1 MRSCRLQAFLAVAVL
16 GSVAIAT
23 TVTAHTDTVSK
34 AEHAPLS
41 VEAARD
47 LLHTLTVAQRHA
59 GGYRRARFGDGWTVD
74 PATGCTTRQLVLA
87 AEAVDGHPNP
97 DHPCRTIGSWADW
110 YATGEPTIGKPKQIE
125 IDHLVP
131 LANAWHSGAWAWTD
145 SQREA
150 FANDRQHPYTLT
162 AVSVAQNQAKGA
174 SGPERW
180 QPPNK
185 TVHCTYAT
193 DWIAIKHDWTL
204 TVTVDEE
211 QALDRM
217 LNECLVTPLVSTTQP
232 TSPASTAVTP
242 ASPSTTT
249 TVPGH
254 QADTPTKTVLPAS
267 STTVARPTVP
277 PTSNLSPPAPAG
289 GRPLLIEHGWDVATA
304 ASTRSN
310 AARIDA
316 LPFDGISVAAASDP
330 CSTRPATL
338 AAARADLGVMP
349 KLAHVTHNFVMCRFF
364 DNATRGSTVGPY
376 EMSNDQTWAT
386 IANNLAAYAQA
397 AREVGGFDGIMIDT
411 EYYGTG
417 PNPWDYD
424 TIPIAWTYGASRPWT
439 LPAPAKALAQAR
451 GKQITDAIKRV
462 WPTAV
467 LFHFRGAELSDPA
480 SFTEDRMMGNQVAW
494 ANELAGPFFLGA
506 VESAAGSSLTLVDA
520 GESYRQRTPQQ
531 FANAYRWLKTGLA
544 DSNGPIVPSGPVTAA
559 MYKATVTVASHLFDR
574 DMNHSYA
581 NFTATDVADL
591 LSMAMNPTVTDEYC
605 WIYTEQHDWRGSG
618 WPQNAVPAPFTTAI
632 VSARTARSAG

>member
-1 MRSCRLQAFLAVAVL
+1 MITRRCNALLAAGVFV
-16 GSVAIAT
+16 SVAMAT
-23 TVTAHTDTVSK
+23 TATAHTAKAST

-47 LLHTLTVAQRHA
+47 LLHTLTVAERHA
-59 GGYRRARFGDGWTVD
+59 GGYRRARFGDGWTID

-97 DHPCRTIGSWADW
+97 TSPCRTIGSWVDW
-110 YATGEPTIGKPKQIE
+110 YTTGQPTIGKPKQIE

-145 SQREA
+145 EQRQA

-162 AVSVAQNQAKGA
+162 AVSVRQNQAKGA

-204 TVTVDEE
+204 TVTGDEE

-217 LNECLVTPLVSTTQP
+217 LDNCTASPETAVTTTQP
-232 TSPASTAVTP
+232 A
-242 ASPSTTT
+242 STTT
-249 TVPGH
+249 RPLSSPSASTTTVTVPANGN
-254 QADTPTKTVLPAS
+254 PTTTAS
-267 STTVARPTVP
+267 ASTTARPSDTVP
-277 PTSNLSPPAPAG
+277 TSPPRPPAPTG

-310 AARIDA
+310 TARIDA
-316 LPFDGISVAAASDP
+316 LPFDGISIAAVSDP
-330 CSTRPATL
+330 CSTRPTTL

-349 KLAHVTHNFVMCRFF
+349 KLARVTHNFVMCRFF
-364 DNATRGSTVGPY
+364 DNAAPGSTVGPY
-376 EMSNDQTWAT
+376 DMANDQTWAT

-397 AREVGGFDGIMIDT
+397 ARQVGGFDGIMVDT

-424 TIPIAWTYGASRPWT
+424 TIAIPWTYGASRPWT
-439 LPAPAKALAQAR
+439 LPPAAKALAQRR
-451 GKQITDAIKRV
+451 GKQITDAIKQA

-494 ANELAGPFFLGA
+494 ANELAGPFFMGA

-520 GESYRQRTPQQ
+520 GESYRQRTPAQ

-544 DSNGPIVPSGPVTAA
+544 DSNGPIVPSGAVTPAI
-559 MYKATVTVASHLFDR
+559 YKATVTVASHLFDR
-574 DMNHSYA
+574 DMNNGYA
-581 NFTATDVADL
+581 NFTAADVAGL
-591 LSMAMNPTVTDEYC
+591 LSMAMNPTVTDRYV
-605 WIYTEQHDWRGSG
+605 WLYTEQHDWRGTG
-618 WPQNAVPAPFTTAI
+618 WPQSPVPTTFTNAITT
-632 VSARTARSAG
+632 ARTASNLAA